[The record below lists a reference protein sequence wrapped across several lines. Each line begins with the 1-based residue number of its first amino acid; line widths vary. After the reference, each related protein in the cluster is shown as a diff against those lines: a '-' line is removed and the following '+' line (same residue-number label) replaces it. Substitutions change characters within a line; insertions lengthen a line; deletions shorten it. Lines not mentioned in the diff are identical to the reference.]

1 MSDEISVELPEA
13 IGEAEIVETIDGTDE
28 TTVTQVE
35 DRSTTLA
42 GRPRCSIW
50 DYFIY
55 DKTKDKSVCQCTYK
69 EPNQPSSST
78 TSETVERKC
87 ETEISGKYPTNLK
100 GHVRKFHP
108 TEYQE
113 MLKKEGAV
121 SEKKQKRKS
130 GKAALCGPLK
140 DQPVI
145 AECFVKKYERGSE
158 RYQKITRKLAMY
170 VASNNV
176 AISVVENEDF
186 MSLIGA
192 LDSRYGLPGRTA
204 LNKEIDKLVLEMNEK
219 VSKYISEAKTV
230 HLCADIW
237 TKKA

>member
-1 MSDEISVELPEA
+1 
-13 IGEAEIVETIDGTDE
+13 
-28 TTVTQVE
+28 
-35 DRSTTLA
+35 
-42 GRPRCSIW
+42 
-50 DYFIY
+50 
-55 DKTKDKSVCQCTYK
+55 
-69 EPNQPSSST
+69 
-78 TSETVERKC
+78 
-87 ETEISGKYPTNLK
+87 
-100 GHVRKFHP
+100 
-108 TEYQE
+108 
-113 MLKKEGAV
+113 MLKKESAV
-121 SEKKQKRKS
+121 SEKKQKCKS
-130 GKAALCGPLK
+130 GKTVLCGPLK

-158 RYQKITRKLAMY
+158 RYQKITHKLAMY

-176 AISVVENEDF
+176 AVKNEDF
-186 MSLIGA
+186 MSLFGD